1 MPIPKPK
8 KGEKRQEFIS
18 SCMSDESMIE
28 EFPRQKQRAA
38 VCLSQMRRQ
47 EASAVDLEWADI
59 QDEIFIIY

>member
-8 KGEKRQEFIS
+8 KGEERQEFMS
-18 SCMSDESMIE
+18 KCMSDDSMME

-47 EASAVDLEWADI
+47 EASAADLDWTDI